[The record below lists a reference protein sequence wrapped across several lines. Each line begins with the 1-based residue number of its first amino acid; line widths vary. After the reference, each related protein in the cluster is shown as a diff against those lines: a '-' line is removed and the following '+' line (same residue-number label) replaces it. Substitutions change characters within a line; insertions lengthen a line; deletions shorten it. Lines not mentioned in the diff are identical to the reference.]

1 MTKRLLC
8 TAAAAALAACAS
20 ANTSQSDP
28 VDQRVVAVAD
38 GAMIQTENTPAAS
51 HEIAAA
57 ATAVWPALEQAYAKL
72 GIPVVVNDPRLHRI
86 GNTNFF
92 KYGRMNGSPIS
103 AYANCGNGP
112 TGARA
117 DNSRVYFS
125 VITTVSAIDATHTR
139 LSTDVRPVAVDM
151 SGTSNARITCGSTG
165 HLEDQLNEAVQA
177 VLAGK

>member
-1 MTKRLLC
+1 MMKRLFC
-8 TAAAAALAACAS
+8 TVAAAALSACAS
-20 ANTSQSDP
+20 ANTSQQDP
-28 VDQRVVAVAD
+28 VNQRVAAVAD

-51 HEIAAA
+51 HEIDAP
-57 ATAVWPALEQAYAKL
+57 ATAVWPALEKAYAQL
-72 GIPVVVNDPRLHRI
+72 GIPVAVNDPRLHRI

-103 AYANCGNGP
+103 EYANCGIGP

-125 VITTVSAIDATHTR
+125 VITTVSAVDATHTR

-151 SGTSNARITCGSTG
+151 TGTTNARITCGSTG
-165 HLEDQLNEAVQA
+165 HLEDQLNEAVKA
-177 VLAGK
+177 ALAGK